1 MAINNYS
8 DQDFQRL
15 QQQVTTQGNQINN
28 LQESLNNTNDDV
40 HDLSTT
46 VDTYV
51 QKTDNLQITVA
62 ELTEKVNQLTTRVNQ
77 IRNELDTVI
86 YPKLQNHEDRIT
98 VLENSKL
105 VYTKTRKVLNP
116 RYESTYRGTV
126 LYMPKDLTK
135 HDFEICNEDIAGKIY
150 FGWFQK
156 IFNPHGYGRVFF
168 DFKTGKDG
176 ELQGLTIG
184 QHARIIIPMG
194 VKIKYQHEKTA
205 LLHTVY
211 TSLAVKEGLLSNI
224 MVSEYT
230 GEVLVVLVNLSPG
243 LVYIGA
249 NDPLITLIH
258 TFTYNTK
265 PEQLTE
271 EQFNQF

>member
-1 MAINNYS
+1 MINNYS
-8 DQDFQRL
+8 DQDFERL
-15 QQQVTTQGNQINN
+15 QSQVQANANSISDI
-28 LQESLNNTNDDV
+28 QETLGDLEIEL

-46 VDTYV
+46 VDTYT
-51 QKTDNLQITVA
+51 QKTQDLQSSVNT
-62 ELTEKVNQLTTRVNQ
+62 LTEKVNLLETKVNQ
-77 IRNELDTVI
+77 IRNELDNTI
-86 YPKLQNHEDRIT
+86 YPKLDNHENRIT

-116 RYESTYRGTV
+116 KYESTYRGTV
-126 LYMPKDLTK
+126 LYMPNNLTK
-135 HDFEICNEDIAGKIY
+135 HDFEVVNEDLAGKVY

-156 IFNPHGYGRVFF
+156 IFNPHGYGKVFF
-168 DFKTGKDG
+168 DFAMGENG
-176 ELQGLTIG
+176 ELKGLTIG

-194 VKIKYQHEKTA
+194 VRIKHQHEKTA
-205 LLHTVY
+205 LFHTVY
-211 TSLAVKEGLLSNI
+211 NSLAVREGLLSNI

>member
-1 MAINNYS
+1 MAINNYN
-8 DQDFQRL
+8 DRDFQLL
-15 QQQVTTQGNQINN
+15 QQKANKNESNISN
-28 LQESLNNTNDDV
+28 LQESLNNTNDSLHDV
-40 HDLSTT
+40 SST

-51 QKTDNLQITVA
+51 QKTEDLQKSVDTLI
-62 ELTEKVNQLTTRVNQ
+62 EKVNNLETKVNQ

-86 YPKLQNHEDRIT
+86 YPKLENHEKRIT
-98 VLENSKL
+98 VLETSKL
-105 VYTKTRKVLNP
+105 VYTKTRKVLNLK
-116 RYESTYRGTV
+116 YESTYRGTV

-135 HDFEICNEDIAGKIY
+135 HDFEVVNEDLAGKIY

-156 IFNPHGYGRVFF
+156 IFNPHGYGKVFF
-168 DFKTGKDG
+168 DFKVGENG

-205 LLHTVY
+205 LFHTVY
-211 TSLAVKEGLLSNI
+211 NSLAVKEGLLSNI

-249 NDPLITLIH
+249 DDPLITLIH

-265 PEQLTE
+265 PEQLSD